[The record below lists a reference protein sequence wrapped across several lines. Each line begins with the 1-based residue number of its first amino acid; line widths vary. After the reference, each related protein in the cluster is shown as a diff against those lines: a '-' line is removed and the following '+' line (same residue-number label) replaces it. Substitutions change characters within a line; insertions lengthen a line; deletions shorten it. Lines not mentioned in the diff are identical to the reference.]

1 MEEFVGGL
9 WDRII
14 TRTAYRGFPNARV
27 ELKEMEKIAPIF
39 FRALGG
45 DAGLNVRSGT
55 ATAHG
60 ARRSWLE
67 RVAGI
72 GEKIELAWADES
84 TLHLPALIELYP
96 EKAQNR
102 ELYLWLI
109 ALAAHDVAPDDTWIV
124 RNQKATQA
132 TLQALPGLASRYA
145 KLVEAEFAR
154 RPDPARLPPDEAA
167 AETAIRKALREPGS
181 VSEFVAGRRP
191 ITPVP
196 LWLHPEPPGAM
207 GEQRKAGKDMPQ
219 QPDGGKVEKDA
230 ELRKKRRGENVEA
243 PKPENPF
250 ILPFRAESL
259 MTWAEYIKVNRSL
272 DEDDNEDAVKA
283 ANDLDHLSVTSD
295 GKTTASRI
303 RFDLDLPAEAD
314 DDIVLRDG
322 ILLPEWHYRKQ
333 VLQPDHCRLQML
345 LARDAEPC
353 DLPVQLRNTARR
365 LRSQFQALTP
375 QRARLRAQDSGSDL
389 DLDAC
394 VRHAAEKSSGVPVSE
409 PGLYIDSR
417 NLQRDLSCL
426 LLADLSLSTDSW
438 VNNSARVVD
447 VIRDSLM
454 LFGEALSATGDRFA
468 LYGFSSVRRDNVRFH
483 VLKEFGERY
492 GSTIRGRL
500 AAIKPGFYTRM
511 GAAIRHS
518 AEILSKQKSARRLL
532 LILTDGKPNDLDKYE
547 GRYGIEDTRVAIQE
561 ARRLG
566 LTPFCVTID
575 EEANDYLPHLFGA
588 SGYVV
593 VRDAALLP
601 QVLPRLY
608 VQLTGAN

>member
-9 WDRII
+9 WDKLI
-14 TRTAYRGFPNARV
+14 TRTAYRGFPKARV

-45 DAGLNVRSGT
+45 DAGINVRAGT
-55 ATAHG
+55 ATTHG
-60 ARRSWLE
+60 ARRKWLE

-72 GEKIELAWADES
+72 GDKVELAWTDES
-84 TLHLPALIELYP
+84 TLHLPASIDLYP
-96 EKAQNR
+96 NRDQNR

-109 ALAAHDVAPDDTWIV
+109 ALAAHDVAPDDEWIV
-124 RNQKATQA
+124 RSQKATQA
-132 TLQALPGLASRYA
+132 TLTALPGFASRYA
-145 KLVEAEFAR
+145 KLVEMEIAR
-154 RPDPARLPPDEAA
+154 RPDPARLPSDEAE
-167 AETAIRKALREPGS
+167 AELAIQAALREPGS
-181 VSEFVAGRRP
+181 VAAFMQGRRP
-191 ITPVP
+191 AAPVP
-196 LWLHPEPPGAM
+196 LWLHPEPPAGFGM
-207 GEQRKAGKDMPQ
+207 ERKAGKGEPQ
-219 QPDGGKVEKDA
+219 QPEGGKMEKDA
-230 ELRKKRRGENVEA
+230 EARKRRAESVEM
-243 PKPENPF
+243 PKPSNPF
-250 ILPFRAESL
+250 VLPFRAESL
-259 MTWAEYIKVNRSL
+259 MTWAEYVKVNRSL
-272 DEDDNEDAVKA
+272 DEDDNEDAIKA
-283 ANDLDHLSVTSD
+283 ANDLEFLSVSHD

-314 DDIVLRDG
+314 DDFVLADG

-333 VLQPDHCRLQML
+333 VLQPDHCRVQML
-345 LARDAEPC
+345 LAREAAPC
-353 DLPVQLRNTARR
+353 DLPVNLRNTARR

-375 QRARLRAQDSGSDL
+375 QRARLRSQPSGSDL

-394 VRHAAEKSSGVPVSE
+394 VRYAAEKASGVPVTE

-417 NLQRDLSCL
+417 NQQRDLSCL
-426 LLADLSLSTDSW
+426 LLADLSLSTDAW
-438 VNNSARVVD
+438 VNNSARVID

-468 LYGFSSVRRDNVRFH
+468 LYGFSSVRRDNVRYH
-483 VLKEFGERY
+483 VLKNFDERY
-492 GSTIRGRL
+492 GNTIRGRL
-500 AAIKPGFYTRM
+500 AVIKPGFYTRM

-518 AEILSKQKSARRLL
+518 ANILSKQKSARRLL

-575 EEANDYLPHLFGA
+575 EQAGDYLPHLFGA
-588 SGYVV
+588 AGYVV
-593 VRDAALLP
+593 VRDAAMLP

>member
-9 WDRII
+9 WDKLI
-14 TRTAYRGFPNARV
+14 TRTAYRGFPKARV

-45 DAGLNVRSGT
+45 DAGLNVRAGT

-60 ARRSWLE
+60 ARRRWLE

-72 GEKIELAWADES
+72 GEKVELAWTDET
-84 TLHLPALIELYP
+84 TLHLPASIELYP
-96 EKAQNR
+96 QREQNR

-109 ALAAHDVAPDDTWIV
+109 ALAAHDVAPEASWIV
-124 RNQKATQA
+124 RSQKATQA
-132 TLQALPGLASRYA
+132 TLEALPGLAARYR
-145 KLVEAEFAR
+145 KLVESELAR
-154 RPDPARLPPDEAA
+154 RPDLASLPADEAA
-167 AETAIRKALREPGS
+167 AESAIRNALCEPGS
-181 VSEFVAGRRP
+181 VSAFIAGRRP
-191 ITPVP
+191 AAPVP
-196 LWLHPEPPGAM
+196 LWLHPEPPLAL
-207 GEQRKAGKDMPQ
+207 GEQRKPGKGEPQ
-219 QPDGGKVEKDA
+219 QPPEGSKLEKDA
-230 ELRKKRRGENVEA
+230 EARKRQAENVDT

-259 MTWAEYIKVNRSL
+259 WSWAEYVKVNRAL
-272 DEDDNEDAVKA
+272 DEDENEDAAKA
-283 ANDLDHLSVTSD
+283 ANDLDFLSVTQD

-314 DDIVLRDG
+314 DDLVLAGG

-333 VLQPDHCRLQML
+333 QLQPDHCSLQML
-345 LARDAEPC
+345 LARDAEQC
-353 DLPVQLRNTARR
+353 DLPVRLRNTAKR

-375 QRARLRAQDSGSDL
+375 QRSRLRAQDSGSDL

-394 VRHAAEKSSGVPVSE
+394 VRYAAEKASGVPVTE

-417 NLQRDLSCL
+417 NQQRDLSCL
-426 LLADLSLSTDSW
+426 LLADLSLSTDAW
-438 VNNSARVVD
+438 INNSARVID

-483 VLKEFGERY
+483 VLKQFDERY

-500 AAIKPGFYTRM
+500 AVIKPGFYTRM

-518 AEILSKQKSARRLL
+518 AKILSKQKSARRLL

-575 EEANDYLPHLFGA
+575 EKAGDYLPHLFGA
-588 SGYVV
+588 AGYVV
-593 VRDAALLP
+593 VRDAAMLP

>member
-14 TRTAYRGFPNARV
+14 TRTAYRGFPKARV

-45 DAGLNVRSGT
+45 DAGLSVRAGT

-60 ARRSWLE
+60 ARRRWLE

-72 GEKIELAWADES
+72 GEKVELAWTDDT
-84 TLHLPALIELYP
+84 TLHLPASIELYP
-96 EKAQNR
+96 QREQNR

-109 ALAAHDVAPDDTWIV
+109 ALAAHDVAQDADWIV
-124 RNQKATQA
+124 RNQKATLA
-132 TLQALPGLASRYA
+132 TLQALPGLAARYA
-145 KLVEAEFAR
+145 RLVEFELAR
-154 RPDPARLPPDEAA
+154 RPDPERMPEDERA
-167 AETAIRKALREPGS
+167 AERAIQAALREPGS
-181 VSEFVAGRRP
+181 VGEFLPGRRP
-191 ITPVP
+191 AAPVP
-196 LWLHPEPPGAM
+196 LWLHPDPPMALGAQRRPGK
-207 GEQRKAGKDMPQ
+207 GEPQ
-219 QPDGGKVEKDA
+219 QPEGGKMEKDA
-230 ELRKKRRGENVEA
+230 EERKRRAESVDM
-243 PKPENPF
+243 PKPDNPF
-250 ILPFRAESL
+250 ILPFRAESI
-259 MTWAEYIKVNRSL
+259 MTWAEFVKVNRSL
-272 DEDDNEDAVKA
+272 DEDDDNEDAVKA
-283 ANDLDHLSVTSD
+283 ANDLDFMSVASD

-314 DDIVLRDG
+314 DDFVLTDG
-322 ILLPEWHYRKQ
+322 IRLPEWHYRKQ
-333 VLQPDHCRLQML
+333 TLQPDHCRLQML
-345 LARDAEPC
+345 LARDAQPC
-353 DLPVQLRNTARR
+353 DLPVSLRNTARR

-375 QRARLRAQDSGSDL
+375 QRARLRAQESGSDL

-394 VRHAAEKSSGVPVSE
+394 VRHAAEKASGVPVGE
-409 PGLYIDSR
+409 PGLYIDCR

-426 LLADLSLSTDSW
+426 LLADLSLSTDTW
-438 VNNSARVVD
+438 VNNSARVID

-483 VLKEFGERY
+483 LLKGFEERY

-518 AEILSKQKSARRLL
+518 ANILSKQKSARRLL

-547 GRYGIEDTRVAIQE
+547 GRYGIEDTRVAVQE

-575 EEANDYLPHLFGA
+575 EKAGDYLPHLFGA

-593 VRDAALLP
+593 VRDAAMLP